1 MGPPLR
7 DSFLFRLCTGARCLR
22 KPESLTI
29 CVHPVQDWPLLW
41 RTEEN
46 PRWYSEKPLPMP
58 VAGRS
63 HCETGFRRGFS
74 QLTFFQER
82 AQYQRSGFPTQSKP
96 YAVPVSAGHE

>member
-1 MGPPLR
+1 M
-7 DSFLFRLCTGARCLR
+7 CTEGHSLR
-22 KPESLTI
+22 KRESLTI
-29 CVHPVQDWPLLW
+29 CVHPVQDWRLLW

-46 PRWYSEKPLPMP
+46 PSLHSENPLPVP
-58 VAGRS
+58 ITGRT

-74 QLTFFQER
+74 QLTFLQER